1 MSESNQKNLEWLDKL
16 TGLRAQVKKT
26 PSATHGELAKALDLQ
41 RPTVSHLY
49 ALKDILD
56 QAAEDKIQQAAEGK
70 NPYLLSF
77 NNAKILAGLNGKI
90 DGLPGSF
97 HPILDVIISRRFKT
111 RHIENLVDWVIAG
124 HPAAEFDPLKQQS
137 KRQITSPIAEP
148 ELDTEEVTPVKE
160 VASLKGQSV
169 GQRLDGAVEGVRVW
183 AAKYKK
189 GLVMVGVAAVL
200 VLWNYRDTL
209 LKTTD
214 ASLPEP
220 VQSPIGPSVQ
230 GRQNSSNLGSNISTQ
245 NQAVSALI
253 SKGEVVVP
261 EELKG
266 RVANDAGIAM
276 AFAVNFYGVSYDTPS
291 TQLKY
296 LDDFTND
303 HYTDAFFKEFY
314 PKEKLREIR
323 SQKLTLFFQPS
334 KPAKVLKVDKDS
346 GEYLVEGVATTIS
359 EKGKTKKFISERP
372 VGLIIDFDDRPSAN
386 GGIVKVTETSPAA
399 NP

>member
-1 MSESNQKNLEWLDKL
+1 MSEVNPKSLEWLDKL
-16 TGLRAQVKKT
+16 TNLRAQVKKT
-26 PSATHGELAKALDLQ
+26 LSATHEELATALGEN
-41 RPTVSHLY
+41 RTTITYLY

-56 QAAEDKIQQAAEGK
+56 QASEDKIRQASKAK
-70 NPYLLSF
+70 KPFILSF
-77 NNAKILAGLNGKI
+77 SNAKILAGLNGKI
-90 DGLPGSF
+90 DGLPGSAY
-97 HPILDVIISRRFKT
+97 PILDEILARRLPS
-111 RHIENLVDWVIAG
+111 RHIEALLGWVLDG
-124 HPAAEFDPLKQQS
+124 NPASTFDPSKHQS
-137 KRQITSPIAEP
+137 KRQESAPMDEP
-148 ELDTEEVTPVKE
+148 EMDESEEVKSKAASQGQTTGQWVDSAIDRVKAW
-160 VASLKGQSV
+160 VP
-169 GQRLDGAVEGVRVW
+169 RH
-183 AAKYKK
+183 KK
-189 GLVMVGVAAVL
+189 A
-200 VLWNYRDTL
+200 
-209 LKTTD
+209 
-214 ASLPEP
+214 
-220 VQSPIGPSVQ
+220 
-230 GRQNSSNLGSNISTQ
+230 
-245 NQAVSALI
+245 SALI
-253 SKGEVVVP
+253 AVLAGLVIWYQLSPVPRPTDGQPGNAPNPKGGIQVP

-359 EKGKTKKFISERP
+359 EKGKTKQFISERP

-386 GGIVKVTETSPAA
+386 GGIVKVTETSPA